1 MEALTGRISQVKLR
15 AEQTISGRLS
25 GACWLSDGNLTL
37 TSDIRILKGS
47 FFGEPG
53 VSRLLTLSA
62 TALADTLTA
71 RVPLAAPYDKDL

>member
-1 MEALTGRISQVKLR
+1 MEAVTGRIFQVKLR
-15 AEQTISGRLS
+15 AEQAISGRLS

-47 FFGEPG
+47 FLGESG
-53 VSRLLTLSA
+53 VPRLLAVSA

-71 RVPLAAPYDKDL
+71 RVMLAAPIF